1 MALCTGV
8 LCAGLSFGLW
18 STVEVEFH
26 VRSFAND
33 VSNIAQSTPTR
44 VAHIVIRLDPRL
56 WKLQDRTFLQ
66 AIAATKPHI
75 SSLPGLQLLVFET
88 KHRST
93 AIEDLANKF
102 RDIRVG
108 TTVYTRTCKQ
118 AQEVV
123 DHARRNASYATDHH
137 IASPLW
143 YLDDKEPNQIRWC
156 VHLLVFRVG
165 YIQSERIAP
174 SIRIMDDYVD
184 EGSSG

>member
-1 MALCTGV
+1 MQWTKDNPEGDYLHGV
-8 LCAGLSFGLW
+8 VIL
-18 STVEVEFH
+18 EVELH
-26 VRSFAND
+26 LYLEPEIPGLHHDDAN
-33 VSNIAQSTPTR
+33 SKRKSTR

-56 WKLQDRTFLQ
+56 WKLQDRAFLQ

-93 AIEDLANKF
+93 AIEDLENKF

-123 DHARRNASYATDHH
+123 DHARRDASYATDHH

-143 YLDDKEPNQIRWC
+143 YLDDEKPNQIRWC
-156 VHLLVFRVG
+156 V
-165 YIQSERIAP
+165 
-174 SIRIMDDYVD
+174 D
-184 EGSSG
+184 